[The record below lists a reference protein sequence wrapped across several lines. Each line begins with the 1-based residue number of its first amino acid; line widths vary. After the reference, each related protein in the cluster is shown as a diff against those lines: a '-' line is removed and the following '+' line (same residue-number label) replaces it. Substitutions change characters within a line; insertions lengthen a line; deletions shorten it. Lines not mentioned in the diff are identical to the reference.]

1 MAPTPPAGRGERA
14 GGRHSDIGVPL
25 WVDPGGV
32 GVPGPER
39 GGRELRFPG
48 GREDHGQRKE
58 AEKQIILL
66 TKNNK
71 SVTMCAQAAPAK
83 QNKKQKKQPIQLNF
97 SELDDP
103 FLNQKGKAL
112 RNIRKK
118 MDKYKELEKNVK
130 TGEVKPNEQQKAQ
143 IQSIPQLQEEMN
155 ELEALCRLYMESNP
169 NFDKSAPALSQADVD
184 RAVRDSIALVSRVT
198 SLSALVAEDSSLV
211 EISEAERASL
221 DSVAQRIV
229 KM

>member
-1 MAPTPPAGRGERA
+1 
-14 GGRHSDIGVPL
+14 
-25 WVDPGGV
+25 
-32 GVPGPER
+32 
-39 GGRELRFPG
+39 
-48 GREDHGQRKE
+48 
-58 AEKQIILL
+58 
-66 TKNNK
+66 
-71 SVTMCAQAAPAK
+71 MCAQAAPAK